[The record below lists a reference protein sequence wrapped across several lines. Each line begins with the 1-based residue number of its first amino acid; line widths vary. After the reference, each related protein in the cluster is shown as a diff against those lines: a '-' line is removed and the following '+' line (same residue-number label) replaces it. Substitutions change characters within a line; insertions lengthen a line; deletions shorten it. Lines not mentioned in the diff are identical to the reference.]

1 MYEYGTRLRGG
12 PISGETIRHGHQ
24 LGGKRAAPP
33 ETRPR
38 TDVDDSDCRQNSAP
52 NEHEIM
58 KEPGHEA
65 GSSTNGLSVRCGFIQ
80 RCIGTNVGEAT
91 STHTGDNVALCLRG
105 SGRGSKS
112 AKARIIGR
120 SGIGRSR
127 GRGRPGGE
135 QASLSEGQPAPQ
147 TGVAYNTATAGN
159 RPPLEDHAQV
169 AYGQIP
175 SLHNPA
181 SYPPPLIRPGSN
193 PYLDA
198 GPYRVPNPNFSSEP
212 AAQPYRVP
220 NPNFS
225 SEPYQVPDPNFNSE
239 PPAQP
244 YRVPNPNFS
253 SDPPA
258 QPYRVPNPNFNS
270 DPPARPDPNLLP
282 APPAGA
288 NQPSFSVNLNLNGPP
303 FLPAWSPPSAL
314 PMAGRP
320 EPYVSAARTYP
331 NSSDRSFPERSLL
344 IDSLVMPG
352 PAGHGFLN
360 RHFPWNFLQHTA
372 LPEYD
377 LMLWRAL
384 QDHAPNGVPPDW
396 LVGLNRGLAHGGN
409 PLRLSEVSISAIR
422 RWIERIQASQHGGR
436 QH

>member
-1 MYEYGTRLRGG
+1 
-12 PISGETIRHGHQ
+12 
-24 LGGKRAAPP
+24 
-33 ETRPR
+33 
-38 TDVDDSDCRQNSAP
+38 
-52 NEHEIM
+52 M

-65 GSSTNGLSVRCGFIQ
+65 GSSINGLSVRCDIIR

-112 AKARIIGR
+112 AKARTNGL

-127 GRGRPGGE
+127 RRGRPGGE

-147 TGVAYNTATAGN
+147 TGVAYNTATDGN
-159 RPPLEDHAQV
+159 RPPLEGHAQV

-181 SYPPPLIRPGSN
+181 SYPPPLIRPRSN

-225 SEPYQVPDPNFNSE
+225 SESPAQPYRVPNPNFSSEPPAQPYRVPNPNFNSE

-270 DPPARPDPNLLP
+270 DPPAQPYRGPNPNFEPDPPARPDPNLLP

-288 NQPSFSVNLNLNGPP
+288 NRPSFSVNLNLNGPP

-320 EPYVSAARTYP
+320 EPYISAARTYP
-331 NSSDRSFPERSLL
+331 NPSDRSFPERSLL

-352 PAGHGFLN
+352 SLGHGFLN

-422 RWIERIQASQHGGR
+422 HWIERIQASQHGGR